1 MNKYLCILILCA
13 GPACVSAIAASSS
26 TLLAPTANDQVP
38 QALGKI
44 SSAAL
49 QARASATSALDHKPA
64 QISWALESSK
74 TLDAAPT
81 PFVQQSREF
90 WTDISQTEL
99 RGGIK
104 ITTSSPGALIRL
116 SPQGGNTSALDP
128 AGILIRRNG
137 STQSAS
143 VASSTIA
150 DTRALRSAGMEV
162 TDGSLAFRLAPS
174 GGSGEVEIAAPNAQ
188 DRYLVHVFEPD
199 STIVLSL
206 SADRD
211 TVLVGNTVTL
221 HATLKDGGNARAL
234 ALASG
239 IVTAPDGY
247 SADLHFSRNP
257 DGSFSA
263 TFTPDAAHA
272 IGPQLWEAH
281 AFTSTRMGKLSLLR
295 DAKTAFAV
303 STPTARF
310 NSTTQ
315 VNHDASGLYI
325 SLGIDATSASRYQV
339 SAVLYG
345 HGSDGLLHPAA
356 LGQSAAWLNA
366 GSGNVELGFDPAA
379 LSGSGLSAPF
389 ELRDLRLVDQ
399 ANMAVI
405 ERRERALAIAD

>member
-1 MNKYLCILILCA
+1 MNKYLCILMLCA
-13 GPACVSAIAASSS
+13 GSASVSAVAASSS
-26 TLLAPTANDQVP
+26 LLLAPSANDQVP
-38 QALGKI
+38 PALGEI
-44 SSAAL
+44 APVAS
-49 QARASATSALDHKPA
+49 QARAAAASALDHQPA

-74 TLDAAPT
+74 ILDAAPT

-90 WTDISQTEL
+90 WTDVSQTEL

-104 ITTSSPGALIRL
+104 FTTSSAGALIRL
-116 SPQGGNTSALDP
+116 SPQGGNAGGLDP

-137 STQSAS
+137 STLSAN
-143 VASSTIA
+143 VASSTVA

-188 DRYLVHVFEPD
+188 GRYLVHVFEPD
-199 STIVLSL
+199 SAFVLSL

-211 TVLVGNTVTL
+211 TVLVGNKVTF
-221 HATLKDGGNARAL
+221 HAALKDGGIARAL

-247 SADLHFSRNP
+247 STDLHFSKNI
-257 DGSFSA
+257 DGSFNA
-263 TFTPDAAHA
+263 TFTPDAVHA

-281 AFTSTRMGKLSLLR
+281 AFTATKMGKLSLLR

-303 STPTARF
+303 SAPTARF

-315 VNHDASGLYI
+315 VSHDTSGLRI
-325 SLGIDATSASRYQV
+325 RFGVDAASASRYQV
-339 SAVLYG
+339 SGVLYG
-345 HGSDGLLHPAA
+345 HGSDGVLHPAA
-356 LGQSAAWLNA
+356 LGQSATWLNA
-366 GSGNVELGFDPAA
+366 GSGNVELDFDSAA
-379 LSGSGLSAPF
+379 LAGSGLTAPF

-399 ANMAVI
+399 VNMAVI